1 MAKALCMLLKCT
13 HYKRFQKLTKVK
25 VKKKT
30 LLPEENNKPQMT
42 VEYKTFFIDKELETR
57 MCRFIQ
63 QYKFQ

>member
-1 MAKALCMLLKCT
+1 MLLKCK

-42 VEYKTFFIDKELETR
+42 VENKTFFID
-57 MCRFIQ
+57 
-63 QYKFQ
+63 